1 MKIKIDVE
9 LKNTQNYANC
19 VFLFY
24 HGLLAGNLKKKSAA
38 TIWKS
43 TSLSV
48 SMFFTAVKSR
58 ALEALVSPISLR

>member
-9 LKNTQNYANC
+9 LKNTQSYANC
-19 VFLFY
+19 VFFFN

-48 SMFFTAVKSR
+48 SMFFHCS
-58 ALEALVSPISLR
+58 EEQSSGSSC